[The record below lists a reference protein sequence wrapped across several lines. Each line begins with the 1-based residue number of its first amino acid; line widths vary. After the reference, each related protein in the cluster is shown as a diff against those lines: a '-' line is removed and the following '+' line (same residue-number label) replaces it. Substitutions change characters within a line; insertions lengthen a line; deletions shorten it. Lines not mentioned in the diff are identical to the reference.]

1 MSPGRAANIPPPM
14 PRPPELAPVPLSIK
28 GSVYSSVLHR
38 LAAWKGEVYPLHVGD
53 TFLEPAEGCRMED
66 LSVAEHPGMHRYA
79 PPQGLPALVDAVV
92 ERLRARTG
100 VPLERANVF
109 VAGGATSGLASVV
122 GAIVAPGDEVLLLAP
137 HWPLIE
143 GHVRMAGGVP
153 VDVPFFGVAT
163 SAETAAAAVEAAIG
177 PRTVALYI
185 NTPSNPT
192 GVVLPR
198 PWLEALVELAR
209 RRDLWLVFDEVY
221 EDYVYRGEHVPGLSL
236 APERSFAAYSF
247 SKAYGMAGNRVGYV
261 AGPAAAI
268 AEALKLSTHTVYAA
282 PTAAQ
287 LAALRILEGKGDAWV
302 ARTREAYGE
311 LGAHAADRLGVPRPE
326 GSTFLF
332 LDVAPRLDARG
343 LTGFLE
349 DAADR
354 GLLVA
359 PGPSCG
365 PYPSHVRVCYT
376 SAPPD
381 AVRRGVEVLAG
392 LLGR

>member
-1 MSPGRAANIPPPM
+1 M
-14 PRPPELAPVPLSIK
+14 PRPPQLSPAASSIK

-38 LAAWKGEVYPLHVGD
+38 LAKYGGEVYPLHVGD
-53 TFLEPAEGCRMED
+53 TYLEPAEGFRMED
-66 LSVAEHPGMHRYA
+66 FPLAHHPGLNRYA
-79 PPQGLPALVDAVV
+79 PPQGLPALVEAVI

-100 VPLERANVF
+100 VPVERENVF
-109 VAGGATSGLASVV
+109 VTGGATSGLASVV
-122 GAIVAPGDEVLLLAP
+122 GAIVSPGEEVLLLAP

-153 VDVPFFGVAT
+153 VDVPFFGVAD
-163 SAETAAAAVEAAIG
+163 SAESAVAAVEAAVT
-177 PRTVALYI
+177 PRTVALYV

-192 GVVLPR
+192 GLVIPR
-198 PWLEALVELAR
+198 PWLEALAAWAR
-209 RRDLWLVFDEVY
+209 RRDLWLLFDEVY

-236 APERSFAAYSF
+236 APERSFGAWSF
-247 SKAYGMAGNRVGYV
+247 SKAYGVAGYRVGYV
-261 AGPAAAI
+261 AGPAAPL

-287 LAALRILEGKGDAWV
+287 LAALRILGGAGDAWV
-302 ARTREAYGE
+302 ARAREAYRTAGD
-311 LGAHAADRLGVPRPE
+311 AAADRLGVPRPE

-332 LDVAPRLDARG
+332 LDVAARLDARG
-343 LTGFLE
+343 LPGFLE

-365 PYPSHVRVCYT
+365 PCPTHVRVCYT

-381 AVRRGVEVLAG
+381 VVRRGVEVLAT

>member
-1 MSPGRAANIPPPM
+1 M
-14 PRPPELAPVPLSIK
+14 PRHPQSSPAATSIK

-38 LAAWKGEVYPLHVGD
+38 LAAYQGEVYPLHVGD
-53 TFLEPAEGCRMED
+53 TFLEPPAGCRMED
-66 LSVAEHPGMHRYA
+66 FTVERHPGMHRYA

-109 VAGGATSGLASVV
+109 VAGGGTSGLASVV

-137 HWPLIE
+137 HWPLVE
-143 GHVRMAGGVP
+143 GHVRMAGGIP
-153 VDVPFFGVAT
+153 VDVSFFGVAE
-163 SAETAAAAVEAAIG
+163 SPETAAAVVEAALTS
-177 PRTVALYI
+177 RSVALYV

-192 GVVLPR
+192 GRVIPR
-198 PWLEALVELAR
+198 AWLEALVDLAR
-209 RRDLWLVFDEVY
+209 RHDLWLLFDEVY

-236 APERSFAAYSF
+236 APERSFAIHSF

-261 AGPAAAI
+261 AGPAAPL

-287 LAALRILEGKGDAWV
+287 LAALRVLEGAGDAWIV
-302 ARTREAYGE
+302 GTREAYRRMGE
-311 LGAHAADRLGVPRPE
+311 AAADRLGVPRPE

-332 LDVAPRLDARG
+332 LDVAAHLDGRG

-354 GLLVA
+354 GLLVS
-359 PGPSCG
+359 PGPSFG
-365 PYPSHVRVCYT
+365 PSPSHVRVCYT

-381 AVRRGVEVLAG
+381 AVLRGVEVLAS

>member
-1 MSPGRAANIPPPM
+1 M
-14 PRPPELAPVPLSIK
+14 PRRPELSPAATSLK

-38 LAAWKGEVYPLHVGD
+38 LENVRGEIYPLNVGD
-53 TFLEPAEGCRMED
+53 TWLEPADGCRMED
-66 LSVAEHPGMHRYA
+66 LTVAANPGMHKYA
-79 PPQGLPALVDAVV
+79 PPQGIPRLVDAVV

-100 VPLERANVF
+100 VPLERSNVF
-109 VAGGATSGLASVV
+109 VTGGATSGLACVV
-122 GAIVAPGDEVLLLAP
+122 GTLVAPGDEVLLLAP
-137 HWPLIE
+137 HWPLVE
-143 GHVRMAGGVP
+143 GHVRMAGGAP
-153 VDVPFFGVAT
+153 VDVPFFGRAD
-163 SAETAAAAVEAAIG
+163 SPETAAAAVEEAVT
-177 PRTVALYI
+177 PRTVALYV

-192 GVVLPR
+192 GRVLPR
-198 PWLEALVELAR
+198 SWLEALVDVAR

-221 EDYVYRGEHVPGLSL
+221 EQYVYRGEHVPGLSL

-261 AGPAAAI
+261 AGPAAPI

-287 LAALRILEGKGDAWV
+287 LAALRILEGAGEAWV
-302 ARTREAYGE
+302 ARTREAYRALGE
-311 LGAHAADRLGVPRPE
+311 HAADRLGLPRPE
-326 GSTFLF
+326 GSSFLF
-332 LDVAPRLDARG
+332 LDVASRLDGRG

-359 PGPSCG
+359 PGGSCG
-365 PYPSHVRVCYT
+365 PYPTHVRVCYT

-381 AVRRGVEVLAG
+381 VVKRGVEVLAG

>member
-1 MSPGRAANIPPPM
+1 M
-14 PRPPELAPVPLSIK
+14 PRSPLLAPAAASIK

-38 LAAWKGEVYPLHVGD
+38 LASYGGEVFPLHVGD
-53 TFLEPAEGCRMED
+53 TYLDPAEGCRPED
-66 LSVAEHPGMHRYA
+66 FPLARWPGIHRYA
-79 PPQGLPALVDAVV
+79 PPQGLPELVDAVL
-92 ERLRARTG
+92 ERVRARTG
-100 VPLERANVF
+100 VPLERGNVF
-109 VAGGATSGLASVV
+109 VTGGATSGLASVV
-122 GAIVAPGDEVLLLAP
+122 GAIVSPGDEVLLLSP

-153 VDVPFFGVAT
+153 VDVPFFGAAR
-163 SAETAAAAVEAAIG
+163 SPETAAAAVEG
-177 PRTVALYI
+177 CLTSRTVALYV

-192 GVVLPR
+192 GLVIPGA
-198 PWLEALVELAR
+198 WLEALAALAR
-209 RRDLWLVFDEVY
+209 RHDLWLLFDEVY

-247 SKAYGMAGNRVGYV
+247 SKAYGVAGWRVGYL
-261 AGPAAAI
+261 AGPAAPL

-287 LAALRILEGKGDAWV
+287 RAALRLLGGPGDAWA
-302 ARTREAYGE
+302 ARAREAYRATGD
-311 LGAHAADRLGVPRPE
+311 AAADRLGVPRPQ

-332 LDVAPRLDARG
+332 VDVASRLDRRG
-343 LTGFLE
+343 LPGFLE

-359 PGPSCG
+359 PGSSCG
-365 PYPSHVRVCYT
+365 PCPTHVRVCYT

-381 AVRRGVEVLAG
+381 VVGRGVEVLAA

>member
-1 MSPGRAANIPPPM
+1 M
-14 PRPPELAPVPLSIK
+14 PRPPQLSPIAAAIK

-38 LAAWKGEVYPLHVGD
+38 LAARDGEIYPLHVGD
-53 TFLEPAEGCRMED
+53 TYLEPPEGCRMED
-66 LSVAEHPGMHRYA
+66 FTVSAHPGLHRYA
-79 PPQGLPALVDAVV
+79 PPQGLPALVGAVV

-100 VPLERANVF
+100 VPLERENVF

-122 GAIVAPGDEVLLLAP
+122 GAIVSPGDEVLILAP

-153 VDVPFFGVAT
+153 VDVPFFGAAE
-163 SAETAAAAVEAAIG
+163 SAGTAAAIVESALT
-177 PRTVALYI
+177 PRTVALYV
-185 NTPSNPT
+185 NTPNNPT
-192 GVVLPR
+192 GRVIPR
-198 PWLEALVELAR
+198 AWMEALVGAAR
-209 RRDLWLVFDEVY
+209 RHDLWLLFDEVY
-221 EDYVYRGEHVPGLSL
+221 EEYVYRSEHVPGLSL
-236 APERSFAAYSF
+236 APERSFAVHSF
-247 SKAYGMAGNRVGYV
+247 SKAYGMAGCRVGYV

-282 PTAAQ
+282 PSAAQ
-287 LAALRILEGKGDAWV
+287 LAALRILEGAGDAWV
-302 ARTREAYGE
+302 ARAREAYRALGE
-311 LGAHAADRLGVPRPE
+311 EAADRLGVPRPE

-332 LDVAPRLDARG
+332 LDVAPRLDGRG
-343 LTGFLE
+343 LPGFLE

-365 PYPSHVRVCYT
+365 PCPTHVRVCYT
-376 SAPPD
+376 SASPD
-381 AVRRGVEVLAG
+381 VVRRGVEVLAS

>member
-1 MSPGRAANIPPPM
+1 
-14 PRPPELAPVPLSIK
+14 
-28 GSVYSSVLHR
+28 
-38 LAAWKGEVYPLHVGD
+38 
-53 TFLEPAEGCRMED
+53 MED
-66 LSVAEHPGMHRYA
+66 FTVAAYPGMHRYA
-79 PPQGLPALVDAVV
+79 PPQGIPALVDAVV
-92 ERLRARTG
+92 DRLRARTG

-109 VAGGATSGLASVV
+109 VAGGGTSGLASVV
-122 GAIVAPGDEVLLLAP
+122 GAIVSPGDEVLILAP

-153 VDVPFFGVAT
+153 VDVPFFGVAD
-163 SAETAAAAVEAAIG
+163 SASTAAATVEGALT
-177 PRTVALYI
+177 PRSVALYV

-192 GVVLPR
+192 GRVIPR
-198 PWLEALVELAR
+198 AWLEALVGLAR
-209 RRDLWLVFDEVY
+209 RHDLWLLFDEVY
-221 EDYVYRGEHVPGLSL
+221 EDYVYLGEHVPGLSL
-236 APERSFAAYSF
+236 APERSFAVHSF

-287 LAALRILEGKGDAWV
+287 LAALRILEGAGDAWI
-302 ARTREAYGE
+302 ARTRDAYGTMGE
-311 LGAHAADRLGVPRPE
+311 SAADRLGVPRPE

-332 LDVAPRLDARG
+332 LDVALRLDARG

-354 GLLVA
+354 GLLVS
-359 PGPSCG
+359 PGPSFG
-365 PYPSHVRVCYT
+365 PYPTHVRVCYT

-381 AVRRGVEVLAG
+381 AVLAGIEVLAS

>member
-1 MSPGRAANIPPPM
+1 M
-14 PRPPELAPVPLSIK
+14 PRPPQLSPAATSLK

-38 LAAWKGEVYPLHVGD
+38 LAAWGGEVYPLHVGD
-53 TFLEPAEGCRMED
+53 TWLDPVPGCRMED
-66 LSVAEHPGMHRYA
+66 VREEEHPGLHRYA

-92 ERLRARTG
+92 ERLRGRTG

-109 VAGGATSGLASVV
+109 VSGGATSGLACVV
-122 GAIVAPGDEVLLLAP
+122 GTIVSPGDEVLILAP
-137 HWPLIE
+137 YWPLIE

-153 VDVPFFGVAT
+153 VAVPFFGRAD
-163 SAETAAAAVEAAIG
+163 SPETAAAAVEEAVTA
-177 PRTVALYI
+177 RTVALYV

-192 GVVLPR
+192 GRVVPR
-198 PWLEALVELAR
+198 AWLEALVEVAR

-221 EDYVYRGEHVPGLSL
+221 EEHVYRGGHVPGLSL
-236 APERSFAAYSF
+236 APERSFAAHSF
-247 SKAYGMAGNRVGYV
+247 SKAYGMAGGRVGYV
-261 AGPAAAI
+261 AGPAPAV

-287 LAALRILEGKGDAWV
+287 HAALRVLGGAGDAWA
-302 ARTREAYGE
+302 ARARETYR
-311 LGAHAADRLGVPRPE
+311 GAGDAAADRLGVARPE

-332 LDVAPRLDARG
+332 LDVAPSLGARG
-343 LTGFLE
+343 LTGLLE

-359 PGPSCG
+359 PGASCG
-365 PYPSHVRVCYT
+365 PYPSHVRLCYT

-381 AVRRGVEVLAG
+381 AVRRGVEVLAS